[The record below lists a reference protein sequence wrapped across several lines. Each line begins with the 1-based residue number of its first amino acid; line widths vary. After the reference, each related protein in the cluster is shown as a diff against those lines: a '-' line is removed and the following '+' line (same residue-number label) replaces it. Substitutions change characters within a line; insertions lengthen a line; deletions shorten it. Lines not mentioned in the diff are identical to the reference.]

1 MKKSTKIT
9 IAIIAIL
16 GAIFVMLS
24 EIFSDLNGVLVSF
37 VFILIGVP
45 VYYWKVKK

>member
-1 MKKSTKIT
+1 
-9 IAIIAIL
+9 
-16 GAIFVMLS
+16 MLS